1 MRYCAVIDP
10 PRGESIT
17 LANAARMLAGAAKAE
32 SITLANAARTLAGA
46 AKAESITLANAA
58 RMMAGAAK
66 AESITL
72 ATTARMLA
80 GAAEAESITLANA
93 ADVSGVSYAYVYVYV
108 HNIHVIC
115 ILESRARDLCTFA
128 GPQQTRLRDLCTFP
142 QCWHEVPYNAT
153 YFCRCTSDNLTTTA
167 LGGRG
172 RVCKSTEIVVIP
184 LCLFV
189 LKT

>member
-1 MRYCAVIDP
+1 
-10 PRGESIT
+10 
-17 LANAARMLAGAAKAE
+17 
-32 SITLANAARTLAGA
+32 
-46 AKAESITLANAA
+46 
-58 RMMAGAAK
+58 MMAGAAK

-72 ATTARMLA
+72 ATTARMLG

-115 ILESRARDLCTFA
+115 ILESRARNLCTFA

-153 YFCRCTSDNLTTTA
+153 YFCRGASDNLTTTA
-167 LGGRG
+167 LGAAGESASQPKLLSFCC
-172 RVCKSTEIVVIP
+172 VY
-184 LCLFV
+184 LV